1 MGNLLK
7 DELRRTDLIGQDAA
21 NRLLVMLPYADLAG
35 VHKAGERVGAD
46 PP

>member
-1 MGNLLK
+1 MANLLK

-21 NRLLVMLPYADLAG
+21 NWLLVMLPYADAAG
-35 VHKAGERVGAD
+35 AHKVWERVGAD